1 MKRFITNLLATVFVF
16 GGVLAAQGG
25 RSVAAVD
32 EEQAILQADHA
43 LAEALGKADKT
54 AAAALLDENFEW
66 TDTEGKTLTKA
77 EALGNLAAL
86 ATDSEG
92 DSDVKTHY
100 YGQLD
105 IIFGFHRNA
114 RFAHIW
120 VKRPAGW
127 RAFVYLDTPVPKQAP
142 TAARPP
148 TNSGA
153 AGDCENPC
161 RTLPYQP
168 TTAADKAVLAEWQKT
183 KVDEWHPDAEDWAT
197 HIADEFLIINNNSER
212 NKVERVAIAR
222 KQQDAG
228 VGVPG
233 DPVVS
238 MSMSD
243 FGNAVVMISHH
254 VPYRG
259 GKPYYNARVF
269 VNRNGHWLIA
279 WSQQTTIQAAPAVA
293 PVADKR

>member
-1 MKRFITNLLATVFVF
+1 MKRLITSLLATGFVF
-16 GGVLAAQGG
+16 GAGLAAQGG
-25 RSVAAVD
+25 RAVATDD
-32 EEQAILQADHA
+32 EEQTILKADHA

-54 AAAALLDENFEW
+54 AAAALLEESFEW
-66 TDTEGKTLTKA
+66 TDREGKTLSKA
-77 EALGNLAAL
+77 EALENLAEL
-86 ATDSEG
+86 ATDKEG
-92 DSDVKTHY
+92 DTEVKTHY
-100 YGQLD
+100 YGQLE
-105 IIFGFHRNA
+105 IIFGFHRKA

-120 VKRPAGW
+120 VKRAAGW
-127 RAFVYLDTPVPKQAP
+127 RAFVYLETPVPKQAP
-142 TAARPP
+142 TAAAGSH
-148 TNSGA
+148 TNR
-153 AGDCENPC
+153 GDCENPC

-168 TTAADKAVLAEWQKT
+168 ITAADKAVLTEWQKT
-183 KVDEWHPDAEDWAT
+183 KMDEWHPDAEDWAT

-212 NKVERVAIAR
+212 NKLERVAIAR
-222 KQQDAG
+222 KQQEAG

-269 VNRNGHWLIA
+269 INRNGHWPIA

>member
-1 MKRFITNLLATVFVF
+1 MKRLITSLLAAGFVF
-16 GGVLAAQGG
+16 GAWSAPQGG
-25 RSVAAVD
+25 KVVATAD
-32 EEQAILQADHA
+32 EEQTILQADHA

-54 AAAALLDENFEW
+54 AAAALLDERFEW
-66 TDTEGKTLTKA
+66 TDVEGKTRTQA
-77 EALGNLAAL
+77 EALENLAVL
-86 ATDSEG
+86 AMDKVG
-92 DSDVKTHY
+92 DTDVKTHY
-100 YGQLD
+100 YGQLE
-105 IIFGFHRNA
+105 IIFGFHRKA

-127 RAFVYLDTPVPKQAP
+127 RAFVYLETPVPKQAA
-142 TAARPP
+142 TAAGSPV
-148 TNSGA
+148 NSGA
-153 AGDCENPC
+153 LGDCENPC
-161 RTLPYQP
+161 RTLPYQA
-168 TTAADKAVLAEWQKT
+168 TTAADKAILAEWQKT
-183 KVDEWHPDAEDWAT
+183 KVDEWHPDADDWAT

-259 GKPYYNARVF
+259 GKP
-269 VNRNGHWLIA
+269 
-279 WSQQTTIQAAPAVA
+279 
-293 PVADKR
+293 